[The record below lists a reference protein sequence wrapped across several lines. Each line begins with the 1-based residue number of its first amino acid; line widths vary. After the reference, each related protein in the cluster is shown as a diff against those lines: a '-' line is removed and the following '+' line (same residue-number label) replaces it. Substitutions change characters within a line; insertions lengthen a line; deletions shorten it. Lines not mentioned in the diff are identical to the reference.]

1 MRVSDKSAIAGTAD
15 DRTPWELYTSSR
27 NFADAALLTVPP
39 SPPPRRARRAQLA
52 RGLSALLLGAALSG
66 CADTRSTAGYYW
78 QSVSGHLRLMQA
90 ARPVDQWLADASTP
104 AALKQRLRLAQR
116 IRGYA
121 SRELGLP
128 DNASYRRYADL
139 HRSAA
144 LWNVVAAPPLSL
156 TLHTWCFPVAGC
168 IGYRGYYD
176 EAQARA
182 EAARMRA
189 EDFET
194 TVYGVPAYSTLGWTN
209 WLGGDP
215 LLNTFIG
222 YPEGELAR
230 IIFHEL
236 AHQVAYAKDDTTFNE
251 SFATAVERMGQQRW
265 LASEASD
272 AARAEYARFAGAR
285 SAFRALV
292 QQTRARLTAIYAQ
305 NTPEAQDI
313 SGLLAMKKEAMDDFR
328 ARYARLRAGWGGDPR
343 QYAGYDDWVARA
355 NNAAFGAQAAYDA
368 LVPAF
373 EALFARLARQPGDP
387 WPRFYAEVRRLAA
400 LPPPERRAAL
410 EAELPQQQTT
420 APAAPSD

>member
-1 MRVSDKSAIAGTAD
+1 
-15 DRTPWELYTSSR
+15 
-27 NFADAALLTVPP
+27 VPP
-39 SPPPRRARRAQLA
+39 CPPTRRARPALLPRFL
-52 RGLSALLLGAALSG
+52 LALLLGAALSG

-78 QSVSGHLRLMQA
+78 QSVSGHLRLMEA
-90 ARPVDQWLADASTP
+90 ARPIDQWLADDATP
-104 AALKQRLRLAQR
+104 AVLKQRLQLAQR
-116 IRGYA
+116 IRSYA
-121 SRELGLP
+121 SRELDLP

-139 HRSAA
+139 HRTAA

-168 IGYRGYYD
+168 IGYRGYYS
-176 EAQARA
+176 EAQAQA
-182 EAARMRA
+182 EAARMQA
-189 EDFET
+189 EGYET

-215 LLNTFIG
+215 LLNTFIS

-236 AHQVAYAKDDTTFNE
+236 AHQVVYAKDDTTFNE
-251 SFATAVERMGQQRW
+251 SYATAVERMGQQRW

-272 AARAEYARFAGAR
+272 AARADYARFADR
-285 SAFRALV
+285 RNAFRALV
-292 QQTRARLTAIYAQ
+292 QQTRARLAAIYAQ
-305 NTPEAQDI
+305 NTPEAQDE

-328 ARYARLRAGWGGDPR
+328 ANYARLRDGWSGDPR
-343 QYAGYDDWVARA
+343 QYAGYDAWVARA
-355 NNAAFGAQAAYDA
+355 NNAAFGAQAAYDE

-400 LPPPERRAAL
+400 LPKPERRAAL
-410 EAELPQQQTT
+410 DAELPQQQATV
-420 APAAPSD
+420 PSDRP